1 MECLLEEFVG
11 IDPKVFRN
19 ALGHF
24 ATGVT
29 IVTAQTDRGPVGI
42 TVNSFA
48 SVSLNPALVLWSI
61 DRNGSRYEIF
71 RHAEHYAIHVLSADQ
86 GDLAFKVVKNARDFG
101 DLDLIQGDHGA
112 PIIPECLAIFECQQ
126 TDVYRAGDHDII
138 LGEVK
143 SVRTMEGDALGFFK
157 GQMMTVTS

>member
-1 MECLLEEFVG
+1 MGCLLEEFVG
-11 IDPKVFRN
+11 IDPKVLRN

-71 RHAEHYAIHVLSADQ
+71 RHAEYYAIHVLRADQ
-86 GDLAFKVVKNARDFG
+86 GDLAFKVVKNAGDFG

-112 PIIPECLAIFECQQ
+112 PIIPGCLAIFECQK
-126 TDVYRAGDHDII
+126 TNVYRAGDHDII

-143 SVRTMEGDALGFFK
+143 SLRTMEGDALGFFK

>member
-11 IDPKVFRN
+11 IDPKVLRN

-61 DRNGSRYEIF
+61 DRDGSRYETF
-71 RHAEHYAIHVLSADQ
+71 RHAEYYAIHVLRADQ
-86 GDLAFKVVKNARDFG
+86 GNLAFKVVKNARDFG
-101 DLDLIQGDHGA
+101 NLDLIDGDYGA
-112 PIIPECLAIFECQQ
+112 PIIPRCLAVFECQQ
-126 TDVYRAGDHDII
+126 TEVYRGGDHDII

-143 SVRTMEGDALGFFK
+143 SLRTMGGDALGFFK
-157 GQMMTVTS
+157 GQMMTVRS

>member
-1 MECLLEEFVG
+1 MGCLLEEFVG
-11 IDPKVFRN
+11 IDPKVLRN

-71 RHAEHYAIHVLSADQ
+71 RHAEYYAIHVLRADQ
-86 GDLAFKVVKNARDFG
+86 GDLAFKVVKNAGDFG

-143 SVRTMEGDALGFFK
+143 SLRTMEGDALGFFK

>member
-1 MECLLEEFVG
+1 MGCLLEEFVG
-11 IDPKVFRN
+11 IDPKVLRN

-48 SVSLNPALVLWSI
+48 SVSLNPALVLWSV

-71 RHAEHYAIHVLSADQ
+71 RHAEYYAIHVLRADQ
-86 GDLAFKVVKNARDFG
+86 GDLAFKVVKNAGDFG

-126 TDVYRAGDHDII
+126 TEVYRAGDHDII

-143 SVRTMEGDALGFFK
+143 SLRTMEGDALGFFK

>member
-1 MECLLEEFVG
+1 MGCLLEEFVG
-11 IDPKVFRN
+11 IDPKVLRN

-71 RHAEHYAIHVLSADQ
+71 RHAEYYAIHVLRADQ
-86 GDLAFKVVKNARDFG
+86 GDLAFKVVKNAGDFG

-126 TDVYRAGDHDII
+126 TNVYRAGDHDII

-143 SVRTMEGDALGFFK
+143 SLRTMEGDALGFFK

>member
-61 DRNGSRYEIF
+61 DRNGSRDEIF
-71 RHAEHYAIHVLSADQ
+71 RYAEHYAIHVLSADQ
-86 GDLAFKVVKNARDFG
+86 GDLAFKVVKNAGDFG
-101 DLDLIQGDHGA
+101 DLDLIQGDHGT
-112 PIIPECLAIFECQQ
+112 PIIPGCLAIFECQQ

>member
-86 GDLAFKVVKNARDFG
+86 GDLAFKVVKNAGDFG

>member
-11 IDPKVFRN
+11 IDPKVLRN

-61 DRNGSRYEIF
+61 DRNGSRYDMF
-71 RHAEHYAIHVLSADQ
+71 RYAEYYAIHVLRADQ

-101 DLDLIQGDHGA
+101 DLDLIDGDHGA
-112 PIIPECLAIFECQQ
+112 PIIPGCLAVFECQQ
-126 TDVYRAGDHDII
+126 TDVYRGGDHDII

-143 SVRTMEGDALGFFK
+143 SLQTMEGDALGFFK
-157 GQMMTVTS
+157 GQMMTVNS

>member
-1 MECLLEEFVG
+1 MGCLLEEFVG
-11 IDPKVFRN
+11 IDPKVLRN

-86 GDLAFKVVKNARDFG
+86 GDLAFKVVKNAGDFG

-143 SVRTMEGDALGFFK
+143 SLRTMEGDALGFFK

>member
-1 MECLLEEFVG
+1 MGCLLEEFVG
-11 IDPKVFRN
+11 IDPKVLRN

-48 SVSLNPALVLWSI
+48 SVSLNPALVLWSV

-71 RHAEHYAIHVLSADQ
+71 RHAEYYAIHVLRADQ
-86 GDLAFKVVKNARDFG
+86 GDLAFKVVKNAGDFG

-143 SVRTMEGDALGFFK
+143 SLRTMEGDALGFFK

>member
-1 MECLLEEFVG
+1 MGCLLEEFVG
-11 IDPKVFRN
+11 IDPKVLRN

-71 RHAEHYAIHVLSADQ
+71 RHAEYYAIHVLRADQ
-86 GDLAFKVVKNARDFG
+86 GDLAFKVVKNAGDFG

-112 PIIPECLAIFECQQ
+112 PIIPRCLAIFECQQ
-126 TDVYRAGDHDII
+126 TNVYRAGDHDII

-143 SVRTMEGDALGFFK
+143 SLRTMEGDALGFFK

>member
-1 MECLLEEFVG
+1 MGCLLEEFVG
-11 IDPKVFRN
+11 IDPKVLRN

-48 SVSLNPALVLWSI
+48 SVSLNPALVLWPV

-71 RHAEHYAIHVLSADQ
+71 RHAEYYAIHVLRADQ
-86 GDLAFKVVKNARDFG
+86 GDLAFKVVKNAGDFG

-143 SVRTMEGDALGFFK
+143 SLRTMEGDALGFFK

>member
-1 MECLLEEFVG
+1 MGCLLEEFVG
-11 IDPKVFRN
+11 IDPKVLRN

-71 RHAEHYAIHVLSADQ
+71 RHAEYYAIHVLRADQ
-86 GDLAFKVVKNARDFG
+86 GDLAFNVVKNAGDFG

-143 SVRTMEGDALGFFK
+143 SLRTMEGDALGFFK

>member
-11 IDPKVFRN
+11 IDPKVLRN

-61 DRNGSRYEIF
+61 DRNGSRYEMF
-71 RHAEHYAIHVLSADQ
+71 RNAEYYAIHVLRADQ

-112 PIIPECLAIFECQQ
+112 PIIPECLAVFECQQ
-126 TDVYRAGDHDII
+126 TEVYRGGDHDII

-143 SVRTMEGDALGFFK
+143 SLRTMEGDALGFFK
-157 GQMMTVTS
+157 GQMMTVNS

>member
-11 IDPKVFRN
+11 IDPKVLRN

-61 DRNGSRYEIF
+61 DRNGSRYEMF
-71 RHAEHYAIHVLSADQ
+71 RNAEYYAIHVLRADQ

-112 PIIPECLAIFECQQ
+112 NIIPECLAVFECQQ
-126 TDVYRAGDHDII
+126 TEVYRGGDHDII
-138 LGEVK
+138 LGEVM
-143 SVRTMEGDALGFFK
+143 SLRTMEGDALGFFK
-157 GQMMTVTS
+157 GQMMTVKS

>member
-11 IDPKVFRN
+11 IDPKVLRN

-61 DRNGSRYEIF
+61 DRNGSRYEMF
-71 RHAEHYAIHVLSADQ
+71 RYAEYYAIHVL
-86 GDLAFKVVKNARDFG
+86 
-101 DLDLIQGDHGA
+101 
-112 PIIPECLAIFECQQ
+112 
-126 TDVYRAGDHDII
+126 
-138 LGEVK
+138 
-143 SVRTMEGDALGFFK
+143 
-157 GQMMTVTS
+157 